1 MKNTFFSVQKES
13 SYYFRNIFAD
23 SMYHIFLFD
32 GNGKIIVDFVEYN
45 FTGKTVFFSSP
56 FQNIQIVSEAQI
68 EVEVLNFHSDFYCI
82 EFHKKEVACN
92 GLLFNNI
99 YLFPHFS
106 LTEQVYLEISEY
118 FSKIQ
123 EVNHNEDFSGSV
135 LQSYLQ
141 LILAISSRE
150 KNKLLPDK
158 ELIKDDLNELKSFQN
173 LVEEHF
179 LSEKNLSFYADLL
192 HVTSNTLSKK
202 IKSKF
207 NKTPSQIIQERVIL
221 EAKKQIHLTRKS
233 IKEIAVELN
242 FNDEFHFSKYFKKY
256 VGISPSQF
264 RKETGISI
272 VADLYK

>member
-1 MKNTFFSVQKES
+1 MKSTFFSVQKKS
-13 SYYFRNIFAD
+13 SAYFENTFSD
-23 SMYHIFLFD
+23 SMYHIFLFN
-32 GNGKIIVDFVEYN
+32 GNGKIIVDFIEYN
-45 FTGKTVFFSSP
+45 FTGKTVFFTSP
-56 FQNIQIVSEAQI
+56 FQNIQILSETEI
-68 EVEVLNFHSDFYCI
+68 EIEVLNFHGDFYCI

-106 LTEQVYLEISEY
+106 LTEEVYHEISDY
-118 FSKIQ
+118 FLKIQ

-158 ELIKDDLNELKSFQN
+158 EIIKDEFNELKTFQN

-179 LSEKNLSFYADLL
+179 IVEKSLSFYADLL

-256 VGISPSQF
+256 VGISPTQF

>member
-1 MKNTFFSVQKES
+1 MKSTFFSVQKKS
-13 SYYFRNIFAD
+13 STYFENTFSD
-23 SMYHIFLFD
+23 SMYHIFLFN
-32 GNGKIIVDFVEYN
+32 GNGKIVVDFIEYN
-45 FTGKTVFFSSP
+45 FTGKTVFFTSP
-56 FQNIQIVSEAQI
+56 FQNIQILSETEI
-68 EVEVLNFHSDFYCI
+68 EIEVLNFHGDFYCI

-106 LTEQVYLEISEY
+106 LTEEVYQEISHY
-118 FSKIQ
+118 FSKIK

-158 ELIKDDLNELKSFQN
+158 EIIKDEFNELKTFQN

-179 LSEKNLSFYADLL
+179 IVEKSLSFYADLL

-256 VGISPSQF
+256 VGISPKQF

>member
-1 MKNTFFSVQKES
+1 MKSTFFSVQKKS
-13 SYYFRNIFAD
+13 SAYFKNTFSD
-23 SMYHIFLFD
+23 SMYHIFLFN
-32 GNGKIIVDFVEYN
+32 GNGKIIVDFIEYN
-45 FTGKTVFFSSP
+45 FTGKTVFFTSP
-56 FQNIQIVSEAQI
+56 FQNIQILSETEIEI
-68 EVEVLNFHSDFYCI
+68 EVLDFHGDFYCI

-106 LTEQVYLEISEY
+106 LTDEVYQEISDY
-118 FSKIQ
+118 FLKIK

-158 ELIKDDLNELKSFQN
+158 EIIKDEFNELKSFQN

-179 LSEKNLSFYADLL
+179 IVEKSLSFYADLL

-256 VGISPSQF
+256 VGISPTQF

>member
-1 MKNTFFSVQKES
+1 MKSTFFSVQKKS
-13 SYYFRNIFAD
+13 SAYFKNTFSD
-23 SMYHIFLFD
+23 SMYHIFLFN
-32 GNGKIIVDFVEYN
+32 GNGKIIVDFIEYN
-45 FTGKTVFFSSP
+45 FIGKTVFFTSP
-56 FQNIQIVSEAQI
+56 FQNIQILSETEI
-68 EVEVLNFHSDFYCI
+68 EIEVLNFHGDFYCI

-106 LTEQVYLEISEY
+106 LTEEVYQEISDY
-118 FSKIQ
+118 FLKIK
-123 EVNHNEDFSGSV
+123 EVNHYEDFSGSV

-158 ELIKDDLNELKSFQN
+158 EIIKDDFNELKLFQN

-179 LSEKNLSFYADLL
+179 IVEKSLSFYADLL

-256 VGISPSQF
+256 VGISPTQF

>member
-1 MKNTFFSVQKES
+1 
-13 SYYFRNIFAD
+13 
-23 SMYHIFLFD
+23 MYHIFLFN
-32 GNGKIIVDFVEYN
+32 GNGKIVVDFVEYD

-56 FQNIQIVSEAQI
+56 FQNIQIVSETQI
-68 EVEVLNFHSDFYCI
+68 EVDVLNFHSDFYCI

-106 LTEQVYLEISEY
+106 LSEEVYLEILNY

-150 KNKLLPDK
+150 KNKMLPDK
-158 ELIKDDLNELKSFQN
+158 ELIKDDFTELKSFQN

-207 NKTPSQIIQERVIL
+207 NKTPSQIIQESVIL

-256 VGISPSQF
+256 VGISPTQF
-264 RKETGISI
+264 RKEAGISI